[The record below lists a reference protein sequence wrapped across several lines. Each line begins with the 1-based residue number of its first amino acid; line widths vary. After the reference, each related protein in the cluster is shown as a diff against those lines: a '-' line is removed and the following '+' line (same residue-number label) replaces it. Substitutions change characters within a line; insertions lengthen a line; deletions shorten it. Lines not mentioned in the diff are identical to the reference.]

1 MKAFSRHSIIFFTDT
16 VHCCFENNN
25 NNNKNELLLLSSST
39 VLLQLVSPVVTLT
52 LSLPSNCIVDAV
64 SSRDHSPEKAEQTK
78 NNDLLGEL
86 SMACENL
93 N

>member
-25 NNNKNELLLLSSST
+25 SKNELLLLSSST

-52 LSLPSNCIVDAV
+52 LSLPTNCIADAV

-86 SMACENL
+86 CMACKQL